1 MGSSASFRM
10 QAPKSF
16 RASQFEQHA
25 RTTDFLPPAFE
36 LIPRLLVLL
45 DDAETNCDTLADLI
59 HVDAGLTTNVLRVA
73 NSPALGGGVRAES
86 LPQAI
91 IRLGLREIYRLL
103 TTIITSPNV
112 MNLDGFG
119 FQRIDL
125 WQHSVGSAVAAQILA
140 RNVPSQDPE
149 VAYTT
154 ALLHDIGKLVMA
166 QVAKADY
173 LALLDSCKDNN
184 QPHYRAE
191 QQAYQT
197 DHAHIGS
204 MLLKRWRFPEEIVG
218 AIKFHHDLGHVP
230 EEARHLASLI
240 YASNIVAYRLNL
252 GSGFPDYAVDPD
264 AAALEPI
271 GVQPAELADYEREV
285 LTTFQREQQR
295 LW

>member
-1 MGSSASFRM
+1 M
-10 QAPKSF
+10 QAPKNL
-16 RASQFEQHA
+16 RAAPFEQHA

-45 DDAETNCDTLADLI
+45 DDTESNSDTIADLI

-73 NSPALGGGVRAES
+73 NSSAYGGGARADS

-103 TTIITSPNV
+103 TTIITSPSI

-119 FQRIDL
+119 FQRMDL

-140 RNVPSQDPE
+140 RNIPSQDPE
-149 VAYTT
+149 VAFTA
-154 ALLHDIGKLVMA
+154 ALLHDLGKLVMA
-166 QVAKADY
+166 QVGKADY

-204 MLLKRWRFPEEIVG
+204 MLLKRWRFPDEIVG
-218 AIKFHHDLGHVP
+218 AIKFHHDLAHAP
-230 EEARHLASLI
+230 EDAVHLAALI
-240 YASNIVAYRLNL
+240 YASNIIAYRVNL

-271 GVQPAELADYEREV
+271 NLQPADLADYEREV

-295 LW
+295 LA